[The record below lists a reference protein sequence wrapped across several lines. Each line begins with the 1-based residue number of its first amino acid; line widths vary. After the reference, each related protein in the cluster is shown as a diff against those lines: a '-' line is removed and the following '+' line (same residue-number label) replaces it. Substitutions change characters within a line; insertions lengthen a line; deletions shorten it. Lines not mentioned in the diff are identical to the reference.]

1 MAAPPTS
8 SRLAAQDGFSLMEL
22 LVVVLIIGALA
33 AMALPRFL
41 GQQEKGHD
49 ASAKHDAR
57 SVAEI
62 VEACS
67 ADEDDY
73 RACADPS
80 ELRDANASFGSSP
93 GQVQVDAPAGREYAI
108 TAHSRSGT
116 DFVLARVP
124 SGRQERTCTR
134 SGLGGCDGDGR
145 W

>member
-1 MAAPPTS
+1 MTASTTS
-8 SRLAAQDGFSLMEL
+8 SRLAAQDGLSLPEL

-33 AMALPRFL
+33 AIALPRFV

-57 SVAEI
+57 NVAAI
-62 VEACS
+62 VEACGT
-67 ADEDDY
+67 DEDDY

-80 ELRDANASFGSSP
+80 ELRDANASFGPSP
-93 GQVQVDAPAGREYAI
+93 GQVEVDAPAAREYTI

-116 DFVLARVP
+116 DFVLARL
-124 SGRQERTCTR
+124 SGGRQERTCTR
-134 SGLGGCDGDGR
+134 SGRGGCDGDRR